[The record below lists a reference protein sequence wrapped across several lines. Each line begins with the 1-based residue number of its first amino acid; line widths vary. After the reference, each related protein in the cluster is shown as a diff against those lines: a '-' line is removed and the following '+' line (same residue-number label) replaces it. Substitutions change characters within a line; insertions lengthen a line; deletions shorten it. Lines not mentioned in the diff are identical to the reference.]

1 MRGISRIF
9 CTSLVITRRY
19 FTSVTHLLIEQIALK
34 YLMQN
39 EMMNLCHMLIIEE
52 LLFESK
58 DKEQINLIETI
69 RKTKSK
75 KKRKTDVLNCVICTY
90 LCRCLRMLRYYYTCV
105 ELVCF
110 FSFCCEWEL
119 RRESSE

>member
-90 LCRCLRMLRYYYTCV
+90 V
-105 ELVCF
+105 HISVDA
-110 FSFCCEWEL
+110 
-119 RRESSE
+119 